1 MSDLKFEILAETPD
15 DQETIENLHARAF
28 GPGRFTRTAYRLR
41 EGVSPVANLCHAG
54 WLDGKLVA
62 SIRLTRVKIEN
73 SLGLLLGPIVV
84 HPDFNSQGYGLK
96 LVINAVG
103 ASRKDGFPW
112 IILVGDAPYYEKA
125 GFQKALPGAIHF
137 PGPVDP
143 DRVMVLALQEDGLTG
158 VEGLLSPVRDE

>member
-1 MSDLKFEILAETPD
+1 MSDLKFEIRAETSD
-15 DQETIENLHARAF
+15 DQELIENLHARAF

-41 EGVSPVANLCHAG
+41 EGVSPVTSLCHTG
-54 WLDGKLVA
+54 WLDGALVA

-73 SLGLLLGPIVV
+73 SVGLLLGPIVV
-84 HPDFNSQGYGLK
+84 DPEFASQGFGLK
-96 LVINAVG
+96 LVNEAVE
-103 ASRKDGFPW
+103 ASCKDGFSW

-125 GFQKALPGAIHF
+125 GFEKAAPGTIKF

-143 DRVMVLALQEDGLTG
+143 DRVMVLALQEGGLTG